1 MFSGPK
7 SQLNLLSNG
16 ETLTSVPE
24 VASLVGV
31 LETQDAVIVDTDEI
45 REDVRWKGHVSLHL
59 VEENRYWRKEGEK
72 KNKTYCQ
79 QDILGDTDYMDV
91 KEQQAWSSQTPSHE
105 Y

>member
-45 REDVRWKGHVSLHL
+45 REDVR
-59 VEENRYWRKEGEK
+59 
-72 KNKTYCQ
+72 
-79 QDILGDTDYMDV
+79 
-91 KEQQAWSSQTPSHE
+91 
-105 Y
+105 